1 MKKLFL
7 SLLFGGFASSVLAQ
21 STLDVQSQFT
31 LLRER
36 NASLPVMVEGQNGQK
51 RLLSG
56 DKRELSTHI
65 TALVRLDNA
74 NSKEQL
80 EQEGAKVVHMRG
92 NIAIVTM
99 PISKVEKI
107 AEMKC
112 VKRVQ
117 LQRPV
122 KQKLEKVREAIGVDK
137 IHNGVELPQA
147 YTGKGVVTGIVDSG
161 IEPNH
166 VNFLTPDGK
175 TRFGY
180 MSRVYASSAGKDG
193 YVYENYYPKDNVPED
208 DGNTYAIEDFK
219 CDSKDNYHGTHTLG
233 IMAGGYKGELK
244 ASAKQGF
251 DVKPSSVSNPFY
263 GMATESEIVASCGD
277 LYDTFI
283 LWGIEDC
290 VNYAALSN
298 GYTTS
303 KKGDIIPLDPK
314 PCVINLSLGSNLGSH
329 DPNSLMNSYIS
340 EIVNQ
345 TDAIICVA
353 AGNEADTKLSL
364 NKKFTEDDMNDLKTF
379 IAPLYRG
386 LYPTS
391 EADYYNL
398 RNGEIYI
405 YGYDESEFEI
415 QVVVYNKKRGSIAMR
430 MACAE
435 NTNGTALSWASDES
449 FLSGATVNPT
459 FAKAF
464 HGYVGMGSLI
474 DEETGRYYGMIQYT
488 VYDNQ
493 ETNADGNYML
503 GLIVKPK
510 KAGQRV
516 NVISDVYY
524 SEFSS
529 EGIDGWLEGT
539 NDGSISDMA
548 CAKNTIA
555 VGAYNTRDHWTSL
568 DGYAYGYTDGEYPVG
583 DITFFSSFGESSDGR
598 VLPHICAPGAC
609 VISSVNR
616 YFVDSYMSGSPAA
629 FQAQY
634 TNAAGENDYWFQT
647 MGTSMAT
654 PAVAGTMALWL
665 EADPT
670 LKPAD
675 ALEIIQQTATRD
687 KFVENGNPRQWGAGK
702 LNAYEGLKEVLRR
715 KDPTGIKSATAN
727 SSQTP
732 IMHYIGGKQFEV
744 SLPGV
749 AQMNVELY
757 SSSGVRVKSIQSS
770 GDEVMVDASSL
781 TPGVYMLKANNVVQ
795 KVTIR

>member
-1 MKKLFL
+1 M
-7 SLLFGGFASSVLAQ
+7 
-21 STLDVQSQFT
+21 
-31 LLRER
+31 RER
-36 NASLPVMVEGQNGQK
+36 NASLPVMAEGENGQK

-56 DKRELSTHI
+56 DKRELSSHI
-65 TALVRLDNA
+65 TALVRLDKA
-74 NSKEQL
+74 NSKELL

-92 NIAIVTM
+92 NIAIVSM

-107 AEMKC
+107 AEMSC

-122 KQKLEKVREAIGVDK
+122 KQKLEKVRAAVGVDK
-137 IHNGVELPQA
+137 IHSGVELPQA
-147 YTGKGVVTGIVDSG
+147 YTGKGVVTGIVDAG

-166 VNFLTPDGK
+166 INFLNPDGK
-175 TRFGY
+175 SRFGY
-180 MSRVYASSAGKDG
+180 MSRVFASSAGKDG
-193 YVYENYYPKDNVPED
+193 YVYENYYPKDNVPEGD
-208 DGNTYAIEDFK
+208 DNTYAIEDFK
-219 CDSKDNYHGTHTLG
+219 SDSKDNYHGTHTLG

-244 ASAKQGF
+244 TAAKQGF
-251 DVKPSSVSNPFY
+251 DVKPSNVSNPFY

-303 KKGDIIPLDPK
+303 KYGDIVPVNPK

-329 DPNSLMNSYIS
+329 DPHSLMNEYIA
-340 EIVNQ
+340 EVVNQ

-353 AGNEADTKLSL
+353 AGNEADSKLAL
-364 NKKFTEDDMNDLKTF
+364 NKKFTEDDMKDLQTF
-379 IAPLYRG
+379 IVPKYRG

-391 EADYYNL
+391 EAEYYNL

-405 YGYDESEFEI
+405 YGYDESEFEL

-435 NTNGTALSWASDES
+435 NTNGSALSWASDES

-474 DEETGRYYGMIQYT
+474 DEETGRYYAMIQYT

-516 NVISDVYY
+516 NIISDVSY
-524 SEFSS
+524 SELSS
-529 EGIDGWLEGT
+529 EGIDGWTEGT

-548 CAKNTIA
+548 CGKNVIT

-609 VISSVNR
+609 VISSVNK
-616 YFVDSYMSGSPAA
+616 YFVDSYMAGSPAA
-629 FQAQY
+629 LQAQY
-634 TNAAGENDYWFQT
+634 TNAEGENDYWFQT

-654 PAVAGTMALWL
+654 PVVAGAMALWL

-702 LNAYEGLKEVLRR
+702 FNAYEGLKEVLRR
-715 KDPTGIKSATAN
+715 KGSTGIRTAAAN
-727 SSQTP
+727 NGQAP
-732 IMHYIGGKQFEV
+732 VMHYIGGKQFEV

-757 SSSGVRVKSIQSS
+757 SASGVRVKSIQAS
-770 GDEVMVDASSL
+770 GDEVMVDGSSL
-781 TPGVYMLKANNVVQ
+781 TPGVYMLKANDVVQ
-795 KVTIR
+795 KVTIK